1 MGISEVKIKMCGMF
15 RPEDIEAVNEV
26 CPDYCGFIIDYPK
39 SHRSVDRD
47 ILCRLRRGLRKET
60 VPVGV
65 FVDAPAELIE
75 ELLLDGSIEIAQLHG
90 NESREV
96 TAGIKARTGKQVIKA
111 FRIPAV
117 SSDADKELYTKVLRE
132 AQKCPADYVL
142 LDPGRGEGRPADF
155 HMLKCMM
162 EDTGFDRPFFLAG
175 GIDEGNM
182 EEAVRTLRPYAI
194 DLSSGIETDRVK
206 DPDKMRRIKAALD
219 IFDTP

>member
-1 MGISEVKIKMCGMF
+1 
-15 RPEDIEAVNEV
+15 
-26 CPDYCGFIIDYPK
+26 
-39 SHRSVDRD
+39 
-47 ILCRLRRGLRKET
+47 

-90 NESREV
+90 DESSEM
-96 TAGIKARTGKQVIKA
+96 TAGIIARTGKQVIEA

-155 HMLKCMM
+155 ALLKNMM
-162 EDTGFDRPFFLAG
+162 DETGFDREFFLAG
-175 GIDEGNM
+175 GLDAGNITD
-182 EEAVRTLRPYAI
+182 AVSTVHPYAV
-194 DLSSGIETDRVK
+194 DLSSGIETDRLK
-206 DPDKMRRIKAALD
+206 DPVKMKELKIILD
-219 IFDTP
+219 RD

>member
-1 MGISEVKIKMCGMF
+1 MGISEVRIKMCGMF

-26 CPDYCGFIIDYPK
+26 CPDYCGFIVDYPK

-47 ILCRLRRGLRKET
+47 SLCRLRRGLRKET

-155 HMLKCMM
+155 ALLKNMLD
-162 EDTGFDRPFFLAG
+162 ETGFDREFFLAG
-175 GIDEGNM
+175 GLDAGNIID
-182 EEAVRTLRPYAI
+182 AVSTVHPYAV
-194 DLSSGIETDRVK
+194 DLSSGIETDRLK
-206 DPDKMRRIKAALD
+206 DPAKMKELKIILD
-219 IFDTP
+219 RD